1 MERERW
7 LGGWEVA
14 GKSRRARGRAF
25 GLGAKG
31 GRESRRA
38 GRRQRHRGSGHFGRR
53 PGQLVVS
60 ADSDD
65 RTPFV
70 ACRHDLD
77 LDDGDLDDLGDDG
90 C

>member
-1 MERERW
+1 MVRGLE
-7 LGGWEVA
+7 GGGQESTGE
-14 GKSRRARGRAF
+14 GKSVWPRR
-25 GLGAKG
+25 KG